1 MPAFDN
7 ILLVAFGGP
16 TPGCCKRAD
25 PCPGEAFCFV
35 QGILGADPKRAA
47 RVKEVAGHYEEIGG
61 FSPFNALTFSQAEAL
76 RKTLAE
82 RGIHAPLRV
91 GMRHWT
97 PWIADA
103 VAEIARAGQRRTLA
117 LILAPHQSA
126 VSWDW
131 YQQVVSEACAALG
144 KDAPRVAYVEP
155 WPVHPGYVEAVA
167 DGVRSAVRSWE
178 DGRFDKA
185 CLVFTA
191 HAIPEAVAKKA
202 PYASQFAGT
211 AAAAAAVL
219 GKSSHRLAYQSQASD
234 ASIPWTGPDIN
245 DLIRDAAGKGVKD
258 IVASPAGFLCDHVE
272 VLYDLDIA
280 ARRTAAACGVTLT
293 RAPTV
298 GSHPAFIGMLAD
310 LISSRFSAEAAA

>member
-1 MPAFDN
+1 MTFDN

-47 RVKEVAGHYEEIGG
+47 RVREVADHYQEIGG
-61 FSPFNALTFSQAEAL
+61 FSPFNALTFAQAEAL
-76 RKTLAE
+76 RKALAA
-82 RGIHAPLRV
+82 RGVHAPLRV

-97 PWIADA
+97 PWLAD
-103 VAEIARAGQRRTLA
+103 VVTEIARAGQRRTLA

-131 YQQVVSEACAALG
+131 YQQVVAGACTQLG
-144 KDAPRVAYVEP
+144 KDAPRVEYVDP
-155 WPVHPGYVEAVA
+155 WPAHPGYVGAVA
-167 DGVRSAVRSWE
+167 DGVRAAVKGWKA
-178 DGRFDKA
+178 GRFDEA

-191 HAIPEAVAKKA
+191 HAIPEAVAKGA
-202 PYASQFAGT
+202 PYATQFAQTAT
-211 AAAAAAVL
+211 AAATAL
-219 GKSSHRLAYQSQASD
+219 GKPGHRLAYQSQASD

-245 DLIRDAAGKGVKD
+245 TLIREAAGKGLKD
-258 IVASPAGFLCDHVE
+258 VVASPVGFLCDHVE

-280 ARRTAAACGVTLT
+280 ARRTAASCGVTFT

-298 GSHPAFIGMLAD
+298 GSHPAFVGMMAD
-310 LISSRFSAEAAA
+310 LISSRFAAEAAA